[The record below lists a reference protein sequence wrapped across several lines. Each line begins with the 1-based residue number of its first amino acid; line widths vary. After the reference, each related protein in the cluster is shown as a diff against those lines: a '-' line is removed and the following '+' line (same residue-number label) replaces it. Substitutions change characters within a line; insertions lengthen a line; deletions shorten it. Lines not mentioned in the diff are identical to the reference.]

1 MSGKCVPF
9 LPRGDPEKSPLCP
22 RVPATT
28 TQWSRNYL
36 YKPGSAPPAPDPAWG
51 GVCPGSTGL
60 LRSGA
65 LGDEAA
71 GRGSC
76 ERLQGW
82 ADGAAGHQLHPV
94 LLCHAGPRAWD
105 GGWGSPNGG
114 QSSPGQPRSGRG
126 YTHVPALGPRG
137 NCPREDGGLGLALC
151 PRLIGMWFLL
161 SCPPHATQGSTG
173 RVKPATG
180 P

>member
-1 MSGKCVPF
+1 MFPF
-9 LPRGDPEKSPLCP
+9 CP
-22 RVPATT
+22 GG
-28 TQWSRNYL
+28 TQRSHPSV
-36 YKPGSAPPAPDPAWG
+36 PGSQPPPHSGLGTTCTSQVLPLQPLTLPGG